1 MSVLPTITDAYTVT
15 SVTASIA
22 EAFTESVTRYT
33 TSTIST
39 YTDTWVYSVTETS
52 TDDPMS
58 TSIVSPNSA
67 YAESHVT
74 VGELVDL
81 HVSVDVPLNCK
92 NIRDYWG
99 NYGPDRPLHY
109 DKDWPWDGGNIVYNK
124 PQFDELGPNPDIAG
138 IGVSPKRSMIHDHK
152 VPVLTCEQI
161 LLAFLVTACS
171 VVLLAFTA
179 YAGGFLPAHFLRRV
193 DKRIFRANYRNQH
206 SKWRH
211 IIESVM
217 ISLSDQQLVTGF
229 AILIAGYYEMMN
241 SNLSIYHWRIVT
253 YLAWLSSSVHI
264 ASLTLLRDVLNKNP
278 TFRNLRV
285 AGMLLLLSLLLI
297 ALWPTRFGEDP
308 EFSSSAFR
316 EFTSARIPAKCFWT
330 STYSTPFDST
340 DTLDANWVLSV
351 IMLLFAY
358 TWKLSQLFA
367 SSRGLV
373 RRWLVAKPEATLECL
388 MRRAVRSGRSRWLTW
403 LVYKFLTVCYM
414 TVVAYA
420 EFAES
425 FVVTILYL
433 CMTLPYGITA
443 IFNTRWTVEDD
454 VISGERRL
462 TFGQLV
468 PLFLLVL
475 PIMLVFELASGMCN
489 DSLLH
494 EIVVDVFTNR
504 LPEPSAK
511 SHAPEAIHSLITSG
525 LHRPRHET
533 YPDLKSAL
541 CSNELSLSCDKLQ
554 NDEPTSYDPIVDHL
568 MSSHAFKAVIW
579 SWLLTLIFI
588 GLAIVAITIY
598 SKDVASRSYVLVGGA
613 APIALICP
621 FTATLVL
628 PFSRR
633 LR

>member
-1 MSVLPTITDAYTVT
+1 LKYSLKRCGNDKATRHCKISRDMSLLPTVTNTYTKT
-15 SVTASIA
+15 SGTVSIA
-22 EAFTESVTRYT
+22 EAFTETVTRYT
-33 TSTIST
+33 TSTSITTVTSSLT
-39 YTDTWVYSVTETS
+39 ATETS
-52 TDDPMS
+52 TDTPIS
-58 TSIVSPNSA
+58 TSTVSADSPYVTDQVIVQ
-67 YAESHVT
+67 
-74 VGELVDL
+74 ELVDID
-81 HVSVDVPLNCK
+81 VSLDVPLTCE
-92 NIRDYWG
+92 NIRYYWG
-99 NYGPDRPLHY
+99 HYYSDPLAQH
-109 DKDWPWDGGNIVYNK
+109 DGDWPWHGAKVTYYS
-124 PQFDELGPNPDIAG
+124 PRFDELGPNPDIAG
-138 IGVSPKRSMIHDHK
+138 IGVSSNNSMIHSHK
-152 VPVLTCEQI
+152 VSMLTCEQI
-161 LLAFLVTACS
+161 LLAFLVTAGS

-206 SKWRH
+206 SPWRN

-217 ISLSDQQLVTGF
+217 VSLSDQQLVTGF

-285 AGMLLLLSLLLI
+285 AGMLLLLSLLLV

-308 EFSSSAFR
+308 EFSPSAFQD
-316 EFTSARIPAKCFWT
+316 FTSARIPAKCFWT

-358 TWKLSQLFA
+358 VWKLSQLFA

-373 RRWLVAKPEATLECL
+373 RRWLVAKPEATMERL
-388 MRRAVRSGRSRWLTW
+388 MRRAVRSGRSRWQTW

-414 TVVAYA
+414 TLVAYA

-433 CMTLPYGITA
+433 FMTLPYGTTA
-443 IFNTRWTVEDD
+443 IFNTRWTVDNE
-454 VISGERRL
+454 VIAGERRL

-494 EIVVDVFTNR
+494 QIVVST
-504 LPEPSAK
+504 
-511 SHAPEAIHSLITSG
+511 SL
-525 LHRPRHET
+525 L
-533 YPDLKSAL
+533 
-541 CSNELSLSCDKLQ
+541 
-554 NDEPTSYDPIVDHL
+554 TSYQ
-568 MSSHAFKAVIW
+568 
-579 SWLLTLIFI
+579 
-588 GLAIVAITIY
+588 
-598 SKDVASRSYVLVGGA
+598 SRARNPTHQRPST
-613 APIALICP
+613 P
-621 FTATLVL
+621 
-628 PFSRR
+628 S
-633 LR
+633 